1 MGINNYI
8 LLFLAVIYSKG
19 SISQERPVYEEV
31 SNPNTY
37 STNVTSNF
45 NNTEKKDTPPPTYQP
60 LQIQQL
66 DINEFNS
73 LSEEQKK
80 LMRAEILRYRENG
93 QADLVRKM
101 MNERFEEYSSNKS
114 SDNPSNE
121 NLKELTNESTVADPS
136 SDNSQELSGAQKS
149 ILLAL
154 ENDPTLL
161 KKVEA
166 NPELLV
172 DPEFINYVGETY
184 KIDTSELIKE
194 ISADQK

>member
-8 LLFLAVIYSKG
+8 LLFLAVIYSTR
-19 SISQERPVYEEV
+19 SVSQERPVYEEV
-31 SNPNTY
+31 SNTNTY

-45 NNTEKKDTPPPTYQP
+45 NNTEKKDIPPPTYQP

-101 MNERFEEYSSNKS
+101 MNERFKEYSSNTP
-114 SDNPSNE
+114 SDNSSNE
-121 NLKELTNESTVADPS
+121 KLIELSNESTSADTNS
-136 SDNSQELSGAQKS
+136 AKSQELSVTQKS

-154 ENDPTLL
+154 EKDPTLL
-161 KKVEA
+161 KKVET
-166 NPELLV
+166 NPDLLR